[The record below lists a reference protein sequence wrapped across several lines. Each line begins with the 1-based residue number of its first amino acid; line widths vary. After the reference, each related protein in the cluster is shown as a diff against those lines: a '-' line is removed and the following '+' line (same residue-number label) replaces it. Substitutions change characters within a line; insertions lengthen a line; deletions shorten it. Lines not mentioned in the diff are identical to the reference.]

1 MKAVIMVG
9 GLGTRLRP
17 YTQVI
22 PKPLLPIGEQ
32 CSLDINLKKLKEGN
46 VDEVILAVNYKSEL
60 FESYCGDG
68 SKYGLSISYSKE
80 QEPLG
85 TSGPLSLIKDHLHED
100 FLVING
106 DVITDLKF
114 SELMKF
120 HKDHDADITIVTKDF
135 NFPLAYGVI
144 KTQGDQVVHLE
155 EKSNI
160 KAEIVAGIYAINPRI
175 LKNLPKGHS
184 LMTDFIRDHI
194 SGKRVLHYKLEG
206 YWLDIGQTKDYEQA
220 QADAAKGVF
229 DR

>member
-1 MKAVIMVG
+1 MVG

-32 CSLDINLKKLKEGN
+32 CSLDINLKKLNESG
-46 VDEVILAVNYKSEL
+46 VEEVILAVNYKSEI

-68 SKYGLSISYSKE
+68 SKYGLTISYSKE
-80 QEPLG
+80 KEPLG
-85 TSGPLSLIKDHLHED
+85 TSGPLSLLKDQLTED
-100 FLVING
+100 FIVING
-106 DVITDLKF
+106 DVITDLNF
-114 SELMKF
+114 SDLMKF
-120 HKDHDADITIVTKDF
+120 HKKHNADITVVTKDF

-144 KTQGDQVVHLE
+144 KTDGDRVVHLE

-160 KAEIVAGIYAINPRI
+160 KAEIIAGIYAISPRV
-175 LKNLPKGHS
+175 LADLPSGFS
-184 LMTDFIRDHI
+184 LMTDFIREHI
-194 SGKRVLHYKLEG
+194 KGKVLHYKLEG

-220 QADAAKGVF
+220 QADAAKGIF